1 MSFTTS
7 FVAGLKRLDAERLQ
21 QSARAAIQANGR
33 LSLTV
38 EAGRLMHL
46 DDDKSIII
54 FAAAN
59 GDLGAVVSNKGDKS
73 AFELK
78 KAGAYYYLTFKNYL
92 QEQGIDYKHQ
102 RIVYDISELGEK
114 FEGRTIYRFARR
126 VLPPKDMKAI
136 PVTYNTPSLFSDE
149 DFKGPG
155 DAKTPE
161 QRAHPTATTTSSQ
174 DVPSPE
180 AQSAQA
186 KAVDN
191 SDVPSPSHAA
201 KSQRSPDGSKP

>member
-126 VLPPKDMKAI
+126 VLPPKEPKAL
-136 PVTYNTPSLFSDE
+136 PVTDDTPSLFSDE
-149 DFKGPG
+149 DFEDAG

-161 QRAHPTATTTSSQ
+161 HEVRPPATTETAQ

-180 AQSAQA
+180 SLSGQK
-186 KAVDN
+186 KAAD
-191 SDVPSPSHAA
+191 SRPVPSPSHAA